1 MISSFAGFLA
11 ARMSTAALRAF
22 VTAALVLPIAAEP
35 AMAAEPA
42 KQLFGAMTLPS
53 STAPASY
60 GSYAKGCL
68 SGAVALPAD
77 GPTWQAMR
85 LSRNRRWG
93 NPHMIAF
100 LERFSRD
107 AAEIGWG
114 SGILLGDISQPR
126 GGPMLTGH
134 ASHQIGLDADIW
146 FQPKP
151 ARQMTVAEREQR
163 PFVSML
169 DKTKFLTVNPQRWT
183 PTHARLIMRAA
194 AEPEVDRV
202 FVNPA
207 IKKKLCDTWTGD
219 RTAMGKIRPIY
230 GHDEHFHIRIKC
242 PADSPGC
249 KPQAAVAPGDGCDKS
264 LAWWFTKE
272 PWAKPK
278 PDPQAKP
285 VKPRFVML
293 SDLPQ
298 ACTSVLAAPSSSEA
312 AATFGGSAPVSRS
325 APLAPAPLAP
335 APLAPAPLAPAPLAP
350 ATSGGPVPPA
360 AIGDAGDDVPVPV
373 RRP

>member
-1 MISSFAGFLA
+1 MTSSFTRFSVGTRFPARARVSAGWAARAFLA
-11 ARMSTAALRAF
+11 
-22 VTAALVLPIAAEP
+22 AALVLPLLGLEPALSAEP
-35 AMAAEPA
+35 QTA
-42 KQLFGAMTLPS
+42 KQLFGGMTLPS
-53 STAPASY
+53 KTAPASF

-93 NPHMIAF
+93 NPHMIMF

-151 ARQMTVAEREQR
+151 ARAMSVAERETR

-169 DKTKFLTVNPQRWT
+169 DKTKFLTVNPERWT
-183 PTHARLIMRAA
+183 PTHARLLMRAA
-194 AEPEVDRV
+194 SEPEVDRV

-207 IKKKLCDTWTGD
+207 IKKKLCETWTGD

-264 LAWWFTKE
+264 LAWWFTQE

-278 PDPQAKP
+278 PNPDAKP

-298 ACTSVLAAPSSSEA
+298 ACSGVLAAPSSSEA
-312 AATFGGSAPVSRS
+312 ASTFGGAVPVSGPASAPVS
-325 APLAPAPLAP
+325 AFA
-335 APLAPAPLAPAPLAP
+335 
-350 ATSGGPVPPA
+350 PA
-360 AIGDAGDDVPVPV
+360 AIMPPATIDDPSVPVPT
-373 RRP
+373 RRPLAGGVQ